1 MFIKNNQRKQDN
13 DQKALKEYLGNGMFI
28 EGFEK
33 IQHIPG
39 NLEEHVLMHTF
50 TCSEKTWEHPYLS
63 QGFVQSGI

>member
-13 DQKALKEYLGNGMFI
+13 NQKALKEYLGYGMFI
-28 EGFEK
+28 GGFEK

-39 NLEEHVLMHTF
+39 DLEEHVLMHTF
-50 TCSEKTWEHPYLS
+50 TCSAKTWEHPYLS